1 MRPPIE
7 ETLKIKPMKTKE
19 QTTLNSQG
27 KIIALWTA
35 FLLGMLFHTQL
46 ALMPLFHG
54 LNVMESHTHE
64 YLELHTIMWLMLGVF
79 ALPMLAIIV
88 TALNGSQTYRRLHF
102 GLTIVYTVNNALH
115 FILDVLVKVPDYQLF
130 LMALLFGVGLLLNL
144 VSYRWIQ
151 ESSRSK
157 KALRMVR

>member
-1 MRPPIE
+1 
-7 ETLKIKPMKTKE
+7 MKTKE
-19 QTTLNSQG
+19 QTGLNSQG

-64 YLELHTIMWLMLGVF
+64 YLELHNIMWLMLGVF
-79 ALPMLAIIV
+79 ALPMLAMIV
-88 TALNGSQTYRRLHF
+88 TAFTSSRPYRIIHL
-102 GLTIVYTVNNALH
+102 GLTLVYTVNNALH
-115 FILDVLVKVPDYQLF
+115 FILDVMVKVPDYQLF
-130 LMALLFGVGLLLNL
+130 LMAFLFVIGLLLNL
-144 VSYRWIQ
+144 VSYQWMK

-157 KALRMVR
+157 KALRIVS